1 MDYRVYIVG
10 SDEHFIGVREIDAPD
25 DKAALRKAKRYVDGQ
40 DVEVWQRERRIG
52 RIASNER
59 TKSQNPVVQLALRRL
74 SQRGERGELTQGYPL
89 AAPSPKG
96 LQQAQDG
103 QRARRRTACAFAT
116 NIRGGMPAINT
127 GDHARAK
134 QRP

>member
-10 SDEHFIGVREIDAPD
+10 RDERFIGVREIDAPD

-59 TKSQNPVVQLALRRL
+59 SKALNPVVQLALRRL
-74 SQRGERGELTQGYPL
+74 SQREKRE
-89 AAPSPKG
+89 S
-96 LQQAQDG
+96 
-103 QRARRRTACAFAT
+103 
-116 NIRGGMPAINT
+116 
-127 GDHARAK
+127 
-134 QRP
+134 